1 MIYPF
6 INMSLINQFGKKR
19 GLRGEAVVRE
29 VGQEENDSMP
39 TNEHALSNLLRVG
52 VISKASWQ
60 DLTT

>member
-1 MIYPF
+1 
-6 INMSLINQFGKKR
+6 
-19 GLRGEAVVRE
+19 